1 MNLVLALTVVSLGSV
16 LLRTVPLLGA
26 RALPDAVAETAGWAG
41 VAVLAALAARAVAH
55 HQDPALVL
63 APLVAAAAVG
73 LGLVVVARSN
83 SILLG
88 VAVCVAG
95 YLAVVAVSGLVG

>member
-1 MNLVLALTVVSLGSV
+1 MNLVLALTVVSVGSV

-41 VAVLAALAARAVAH
+41 VAVLAALATRAVAH
-55 HQDPALVL
+55 HQDAAVAL

-73 LGLVVVARSN
+73 IGLVVVARSR
-83 SILLG
+83 SLLLG

-95 YLAVVAVSGLVG
+95 YLAVVAASGLMS